1 MWDKKPKR
9 NYSAAFV
16 SIFSAAI
23 ILAAAAGLYFN
34 RQWIIDEVNFLSYK
48 PSTEMASFVEKSS
61 MNDQGKFLFYSAKP
75 SLQNSSEFNISCPS
89 YSTTMAILGCYD
101 GQKIYIYNITDPQL
115 NGIRDET
122 AAYEMLHAAYVRL
135 SKSDRANL
143 DALIEKEYAKQS
155 NTDTEA
161 SVQYFAKYEPGD
173 RDNELFSVIATQFK
187 TIDPALEK
195 YYSRYFNDRQKLV
208 SLYETYSSVFTTLE
222 NQAGDLYKQV
232 NTKSDQVR
240 ADTADYNQK
249 NTQLNAD
256 IATFN
261 QKAQSGQLTQSTY
274 VSQKASLEA
283 RISALQAE
291 QVAINKEIQDL
302 NDLVAQYNAL
312 NVQFQKL
319 NQSINSSVA
328 PTPSL

>member
-1 MWDKKPKR
+1 MSDKKPKHSH
-9 NYSAAFV
+9 SAALV
-16 SIFSAAI
+16 SLIATAI
-23 ILAAAAGLYFN
+23 ILAVAAALYFN
-34 RQWIIDEVNFLSYK
+34 RQWIIDEINFLSYK
-48 PSTEMASFVEKSS
+48 PSAEIASFAEKSS

-89 YSTTMAILGCYD
+89 YSTSMAILGCYD

-135 SKSDRANL
+135 SKPDRAKL
-143 DALIEKEYAKQS
+143 DALIEKEYAKQATS
-155 NTDTEA
+155 DTEA

-187 TIDPALEK
+187 TIDPELEK
-195 YYSRYFNDRQKLV
+195 YYSRYFYDRQQLV
-208 SLYETYSSVFTTLE
+208 TLYDTYSSVFTKLE
-222 NQAGDLYKQV
+222 NQANDLYKQV
-232 NTKSDQVR
+232 NTMNDQVKSD
-240 ADTADYNQK
+240 TEDYNQK
-249 NTQLNAD
+249 NAQLNAD
-256 IATFN
+256 VTTFN

-274 VSQKASLEA
+274 VNQKAALEA
-283 RISALQAE
+283 RITALQAE
-291 QVAINKEIQDL
+291 QVAINKEIQTL
-302 NDLVAQYNAL
+302 NDLVTQYNAL